1 MEGLS
6 FSQMWL
12 IKKMWKD
19 RYVKLAGNLTNMVD
33 RQTHMSAYMYI
44 AIEHERKNFDVI

>member
-12 IKKMWKD
+12 ILKMQMD
-19 RYVKLAGNLTNMVD
+19 RYVKLARQYTYTHVYMHTRILSLNM
-33 RQTHMSAYMYI
+33 R
-44 AIEHERKNFDVI
+44 EKNSQ